1 MDPFA
6 LFTSTSYTFL
16 QLDQLAEGNVVI
28 DETTAE
34 GIFKLRDGMTA
45 LDNIEFNT
53 SDATLHIRPD
63 EAFIATVS
71 GDLVGH
77 GVRVGIAGSS
87 ALEYRIEG
95 SKEGRDYDT
104 GQLKFFLLNLKRT
117 DIATWEESD
126 LLQG

>member
-6 LFTSTSYTFL
+6 LFTSTNYTFL
-16 QLDQLAEGNVVI
+16 QLDQLAEGNVIVE
-28 DETTAE
+28 ETSAE

-45 LDNIEFNT
+45 LDNVEFNT
-53 SDATLHIRPD
+53 SDATLHIKPD
-63 EAFIATVS
+63 EAFIATVD
-71 GDLVGH
+71 GNLVGN
-77 GVRVGIAGSS
+77 GIRVGIAGSE

-104 GQLKFFLLNLKRT
+104 GELKFYLLNLKRT